1 MSELTQDQKFMQRA
15 IALAKL
21 GQYSTK
27 PNPNVGCVIIK
38 DGQIIGEGYHP
49 KAGQPHAEVFA
60 LRRAGEHAKG
70 ATAYV
75 TLEPCA
81 HYGRTPPC
89 AEALVKAQV
98 KKVIIACADP
108 NPLVAGQGVKILKD
122 AGIEVEIGVCEQ
134 SAKNLNLGFL
144 KAMST
149 GQPYVRLKVASSLD
163 GRTAMASGESKWIT
177 DAVARQDVQHW
188 RAISGAVIT
197 GIQTVL
203 ADDCELNVRQLS
215 IYPPLNLPPVGRET
229 YTYSMSDTTGEAPV
243 FSQEMRSDVAA
254 QGELTV
260 DLANIVQP
268 KRIVLD
274 RQARLPISAQILQN
288 PETVMVMTP
297 FRQDLADLG
306 VIQFAPQPLDQLL
319 QQLCQQHQI
328 YDVLVEAG
336 ATLSTAFLQ
345 QGLVDEM
352 ISYVAPTLLGQTAR
366 PLFSAEFNRM
376 AEQFRFQLLDVTQ
389 LGQDIRLRLRPTQEM
404 I

>member
-1 MSELTQDQKFMQRA
+1 MSELNQDSLSQDQYWMQRA
-15 IALAKL
+15 IQLARL

-27 PNPNVGCVIIK
+27 PNPNVGCVIVK
-38 DGQIIGEGYHP
+38 DGQLIGEGFHP
-49 KAGQPHAEVFA
+49 QAGQPHAEVFA
-60 LRRAGEHAKG
+60 LRQAGENAKD

-98 KKVIIACADP
+98 KKVVVACADP
-108 NPLVAGQGVKILKD
+108 NPLVAGKGVKILQD
-122 AGIEVEIGVCEQ
+122 AGIAVETGICEDI
-134 SAKNLNLGFL
+134 AKTLNLGFL
-144 KAMST
+144 KAMAT
-149 GQPYVRLKVASSLD
+149 GLPYVRLKIASSLD

-177 DAVARQDVQHW
+177 GAAARQDVQHW

-203 ADDCELNVRQLS
+203 ADDCELNVRSLEN
-215 IYPPLNLPPVGRET
+215 I
-229 YTYSMSDTTGEAPV
+229 
-243 FSQEMRSDVAA
+243 
-254 QGELTV
+254 
-260 DLANIVQP
+260 DLERVVQP
-268 KRIVLD
+268 KRIILD
-274 RQARLPISAQILQN
+274 RQGQLQLSAKILQN
-288 PETVMVMTP
+288 PATVMVMTP
-297 FRQDLADLG
+297 FRQELDELG
-306 VIQFAPQPLDQLL
+306 VIQLAPQPLNQLL
-319 QQLCQQHQI
+319 QTLSQQYQI

-366 PLFSAEFNRM
+366 AMFNAEFSQM
-376 AEQFRFQLLDVTQ
+376 AEQLRFELIDVTQ
-389 LGQDIRLRLRPTQEM
+389 LGQDIRLRLLPIQEM